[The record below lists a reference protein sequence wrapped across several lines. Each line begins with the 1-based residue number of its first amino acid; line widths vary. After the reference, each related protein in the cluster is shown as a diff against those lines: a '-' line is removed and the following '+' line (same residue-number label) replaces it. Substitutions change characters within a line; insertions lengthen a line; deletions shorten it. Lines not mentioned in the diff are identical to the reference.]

1 MKVTIVNRS
10 DRTGGAAVVSLRLL
24 EALRAVGV
32 DARMLVVEKL
42 SDSPFVAVAASPLR
56 IKSAFL
62 RERLS
67 IFLANGLSRKTL
79 FQIDTADVGLNLWRH
94 PWIREADVVCLNW
107 INQGMLSIDG
117 IRRIASLGKPVV
129 WTMHDMWNMTGVCH
143 HAGECRRFLHS
154 CGDCPLLGPRAAP
167 SDISHFVWERKR
179 RLYADTPIHFVAV
192 SNWLASKARES
203 ALLRDADISVIPNA
217 FPLLPMPDG
226 TRDTSPDTLTL
237 VMGAARIDDPVKGF
251 PILVEATR
259 ILRDRYPDVA
269 ARLRLLTFGTVR
281 DPRLF
286 DEIAIPHSHLGPIS
300 PEEVRR
306 HMLASHIVVSSSLY
320 ETLPGT
326 LIEGEAAGCVPV
338 AFDRG
343 GQSDIIVHLETGY
356 LARFGD
362 SPADAAISLAE
373 GIVWAAG
380 RPESLRPRLVADV
393 ERRFAAQAV
402 ARRYLS
408 LFRSLTDK

>member
-10 DRTGGAAVVSLRLL
+10 DCTGGAAVVSLRLL
-24 EALRAVGV
+24 EALRAEGI

-42 SDSPFVAVAASPLR
+42 SDSPYVDVAASPLQIR
-56 IKSAFL
+56 SAFI

-67 IFLANGLSRKTL
+67 VFLANGFSRKTL
-79 FQIDTADVGLNLWRH
+79 FRIDTAADGLPLWRH
-94 PWIREADVVCLNW
+94 PWIQEADIVCLNW

-117 IRRIASLGKPVV
+117 IRRIARLGKPVV

-143 HAGECRRFLHS
+143 HAGVCPRFLDS
-154 CGDCPLLGPRAAP
+154 CGGCPLLGRRASA
-167 SDISHFVWERKR
+167 SDLSHRVWERKR
-179 RLYADTPIHFVAV
+179 ALYADVPIHFVAV
-192 SNWLASKARES
+192 SNWLARKARES
-203 ALLRDADISVIPNA
+203 SLLRDAELSVIPNA
-217 FPLLPMPDG
+217 FPIQPIPEGIRELD
-226 TRDTSPDTLTL
+226 PDTLTL
-237 VMGAARIDDPVKGF
+237 IMGAARIDDPVKGF

-259 ILRDRYPDVA
+259 ILRDRFPAVA
-269 ARLRLLTFGTVR
+269 SRLRLITFGAIR

-286 DEIAIPHSHLGPIS
+286 ERIAIPHTHLGPIS
-300 PEEVRR
+300 SEEVRR
-306 HMLASHIVVSSSLY
+306 RMLASHIVVSSSLY

-343 GQSDIIVHLETGY
+343 GQSDIITHLDTGY

-362 SPADAAISLAE
+362 SPADAARSLAE
-373 GIVWAAG
+373 GIAWAAA

-393 ERRFAAQAV
+393 ERKFAAQAV
-402 ARRYLS
+402 ARRYIS
-408 LFRSLTDK
+408 LFRSLSDK